1 MIGTLMYKEEDFQDA
16 IRLIGEGRIN
26 VANLITD
33 RFPFLQYLE
42 AYRYIDERKDEVMK
56 VQIYLK

>member
-1 MIGTLMYKEEDFQDA
+1 MYKEEDFQDA

-26 VANLITD
+26 VASLITD

-42 AYRYIDERKDEVMK
+42 AYRYIDEGTVKSFMK
-56 VQIYLK
+56 EYEK